1 MAEIVEQLPFGWNN
15 SSNDLGYNWAQW
27 LDGQVWKLVQGVDFH
42 EDARAFQRRAYNA
55 AKTAPAIDR
64 DGVAYRV
71 ARVRTKN
78 RSEGEPDAP
87 LVVFYLQA
95 ELVPAQ

>member
-15 SSNDLGYNWAQW
+15 SSNDLGYNWSAW

-55 AKTAPAIDR
+55 AKATP
-64 DGVAYRV
+64 GV

-78 RSEGEPDAP
+78 RSEGAPDAP
-87 LVVFYLQA
+87 MVVFYLQA
-95 ELVPAQ
+95 ELVAAP